1 MVNFTGVCEMYA
13 KGAFVGMTRN
23 SGSNR
28 MRKLLGLASVAVAGA
43 LLLSGCTANEAFF
56 FDMPEPATAEAP
68 IIQNLWN
75 GSWIAA
81 WSVGAFT
88 AGLILWSIFAYRRRR
103 INEVPEQTK
112 YNIPLEM
119 LYTIVPLVM
128 VLGLF
133 WFTAR
138 DQSEILTLENDQSQT
153 VNVVGFRWAWAFNYL
168 DEDVYSIGLPA
179 DSLMISEDPAIA
191 DTQIST
197 LVLPVDEKVRFELTS
212 PDVIHSF
219 WVPQFLFKMDV
230 IPGKTNVFELT
241 PDKIGTFVGKCAELC
256 GTYHSQMLF
265 SVKVVERAEF
275 NEYVAGLRAAGQ
287 TGSMQT
293 GQSSN
298 DGQRPDERRI

>member
-28 MRKLLGLASVAVAGA
+28 MRKLLGLASVAPAGA

-112 YNIPLEM
+112 YNVPLEV
-119 LYTIVPLVM
+119 LYTLVPLVM

-298 DGQRPDERRI
+298 DGQRPEERRI